1 MTSCSIEGY
10 SGGPDAPTVVIM
22 TDTSSRRAAT
32 QARPVTSRTAHRSAP
47 AAASAGPGGVGRPGA
62 ARLSGGAERPS
73 GGMARLSG
81 GLARL
86 PGLALATGIA
96 VVATALGRLA
106 PVVGGPV
113 TGIVLGV
120 LVAVVVRP
128 GDRLRPGIAFAG
140 RGVLQAAVVVL
151 GAQLSLGQVVRVGVG
166 SLPVMIVTLA
176 ACLAAAYWLGRRL
189 GIGGDL
195 RTLIG
200 VGTGICGASA
210 IAAVTP
216 VIGAAEAEVAY
227 AVSTIFVF
235 NIAAVLTF
243 PALGHLLGMGQHA
256 FGLFAGTAV
265 NDMSSVVAAATTYG
279 GPAAD
284 QAVGV
289 KLARTLLIIPVC
301 LGLAA
306 LARRRARTA
315 SGVAA
320 TGASAGGAAQ
330 TETAAGT
337 GTTAAGAADGT
348 TSAAGRVGVGRLI
361 PWFLVG
367 FLVLAAANTA
377 GLVPSAANGPLG
389 TLSVF
394 LITVALS
401 AIGLSTDPARLRRT
415 GPAPLLL
422 GGCLWIVVSLTS
434 LATQGLLR
442 YL

>member
-1 MTSCSIEGY
+1 MK
-10 SGGPDAPTVVIM
+10 
-22 TDTSSRRAAT
+22 DTSLSRSGPT
-32 QARPVTSRTAHRSAP
+32 RPTRP
-47 AAASAGPGGVGRPGA
+47 AAAARPGSA
-62 ARLSGGAERPS
+62 LA
-73 GGMARLSG
+73 
-81 GLARL
+81 ARL
-86 PGLALATGIA
+86 PGLALAVVVA
-96 VVATALGRLA
+96 VVATALGRLV

-113 TGIVLGV
+113 SGIVLGV
-120 LVAVVVRP
+120 VVAVAVRP
-128 GDRLRPGIAFAG
+128 GDRLRPGVAFAG

-151 GAQLSLGQVVRVGVG
+151 GAQLSLGQVLRVGVG

-176 ACLAAAYWLGRRL
+176 VCLAAAYGIGRRL
-189 GIGGDL
+189 GVVRDL

-243 PALGHLLGMGQHA
+243 PALGHLLGLGQHA

-284 QAVGV
+284 YAVVV

-315 SGVAA
+315 DGGPADSGQRRP
-320 TGASAGGAAQ
+320 GA
-330 TETAAGT
+330 
-337 GTTAAGAADGT
+337 
-348 TSAAGRVGVGRLI
+348 VHVGRLV

-377 GLVPSAANGPLG
+377 GLVPAAAHGPLG
-389 TLSVF
+389 TLAVF

-401 AIGLSTDPARLRRT
+401 AIGLSTEPSRLRRT

-422 GGCLWIVVSLTS
+422 GGCLWLVVSATS
-434 LATQGLLR
+434 LAVQFLAR
-442 YL
+442 HV

>member
-1 MTSCSIEGY
+1 
-10 SGGPDAPTVVIM
+10 VIM
-22 TDTSSRRAAT
+22 KDASLSPPSTTRLAT
-32 QARPVTSRTAHRSAP
+32 AR
-47 AAASAGPGGVGRPGA
+47 RPGA
-62 ARLSGGAERPS
+62 ALA
-73 GGMARLSG
+73 ARFPG
-81 GLARL
+81 FAARL
-86 PGLALATGIA
+86 PGLALAVGVA
-96 VVATALGRLA
+96 LAATALGRLV

-113 TGIVLGV
+113 SGIVLGV
-120 LVAVVVRP
+120 LVAVTVRP

-151 GAQLSLGQVVRVGVG
+151 GAQLSLGQVLRVGVG

-176 ACLAAAYWLGRRL
+176 ACLAAAYGIGRRL
-189 GIGGDL
+189 GVVRDL

-243 PALGHLLGMGQHA
+243 PALGHLLGLGQHA

-284 QAVGV
+284 YAVVV
-289 KLARTLLIIPVC
+289 KLARTLLIIPIC

-315 SGVAA
+315 DVPAHAAAPGVRP
-320 TGASAGGAAQ
+320 GP
-330 TETAAGT
+330 
-337 GTTAAGAADGT
+337 
-348 TSAAGRVGVGRLI
+348 VHVGRLV

-367 FLVLAAANTA
+367 FLVLAAVNTA
-377 GLVPSAANGPLG
+377 GLVPSAAHRSLS
-389 TLSVF
+389 TLAVF

-401 AIGLSTDPARLRRT
+401 AIGLSTEPARLRRT

-422 GGCLWIVVSLTS
+422 GGCLWLVVSATS
-434 LATQGLLR
+434 LGVQFLAR

>member
-1 MTSCSIEGY
+1 MTSCPVEGY
-10 SGGPDAPTVVIM
+10 SMRTGPPRVVIM
-22 TDTSSRRAAT
+22 KDASLSRSGT
-32 QARPVTSRTAHRSAP
+32 TRPLRSTRTT
-47 AAASAGPGGVGRPGA
+47 GLPGFA
-62 ARLSGGAERPS
+62 
-73 GGMARLSG
+73 
-81 GLARL
+81 ARL
-86 PGLALATGIA
+86 PGLALAVGVA
-96 VVATALGRLA
+96 LVATALGRLV

-113 TGIVLGV
+113 SGIVLGV
-120 LVAVVVRP
+120 LVAVAVRP
-128 GDRLRPGIAFAG
+128 GDRTRPGVAFAA
-140 RGVLQAAVVVL
+140 RGVLQAAVVLL
-151 GAQLSLGQVVRVGVG
+151 GAQLSLGQVLRVGAG
-166 SLPVMIVTLA
+166 SLPVMLVTLA
-176 ACLAAAYWLGRRL
+176 VCLAAAYWLGRRL
-189 GIGGDL
+189 GVVRDL

-200 VGTGICGASA
+200 VGTGVCGASA

-243 PALGHLLGMGQHA
+243 PALGHLLGLGQHA

-284 QAVGV
+284 YAVVV

-306 LARRRARTA
+306 LARRRVRTA
-315 SGVAA
+315 DA
-320 TGASAGGAAQ
+320 
-330 TETAAGT
+330 
-337 GTTAAGAADGT
+337 AAGAAPADP
-348 TSAAGRVGVGRLI
+348 GRSLPGPVRVGRLV

-377 GLVPSAANGPLG
+377 GLVPAAAHGPLG
-389 TLSVF
+389 SLAGF

-401 AIGLSTDPARLRRT
+401 AIGLSTEPAGLRRT

-422 GGCLWIVVSLTS
+422 GGCLWLVVSATS
-434 LATQGLLR
+434 LAVQFASRCL
-442 YL
+442 